1 VSHIPKIGGS
11 EAGRSIPQTLKHTL
25 EYTNNYSP
33 TLFHFLHGAFIVL
46 VIALATIV
54 IASSVGIYILLRN
67 GEPST
72 ADRAARRKYS
82 IRRRGVRTHPIPI
95 GLPGSLS
102 EKISSVFKGRRAG
115 GGWVP
120 ARDDDDGDDDNNDI
134 HGDAREWDATDEPTR
149 ERELGRGGDLDDDE
163 EYRRV
168 GVAGASRLTALTLTD
183 ATTAGTHKSREA
195 THVDAAAESPAD
207 LPVPGPADTANP
219 AAAIPIP
226 AAVVH
231 QVPVRP
237 PSSAPIQVHVPD
249 EEWLDAGR
257 DIRSTVGGGR
267 TDDLSEAARSNPLGY
282 NHAPQPRRADSGQE
296 ISLFAGSTPFRDI

>member
-1 VSHIPKIGGS
+1 MSHTPKIGGS
-11 EAGRSIPQTLKHTL
+11 EAGRSIPQTLKRTP

-33 TLFHFLHGAFIVL
+33 TPFHFLLGAFIVL

-54 IASSVGIYILLRN
+54 IASSLGIYILLRN

-102 EKISSVFKGRRAG
+102 EKIGSVFKGRRAG

-120 ARDDDDGDDDNNDI
+120 ARDDDSDDDNN
-134 HGDAREWDATDEPTR
+134 HVRGGACEWDATDEPTR
-149 ERELGRGGDLDDDE
+149 ERELGRSGDFDDEE

-183 ATTAGTHKSREA
+183 VTTAGTHKSREA
-195 THVDAAAESPAD
+195 THVDAAAESSAG
-207 LPVPGPADTANP
+207 LPVPGPADTADL
-219 AAAIPIP
+219 AAAILFP
-226 AAVVH
+226 AVVH

-237 PSSAPIQVHVPD
+237 PSSAPIQVQVPD
-249 EEWLDAGR
+249 EEWLDAGK

-267 TDDLSEAARSNPLGY
+267 TDDGSEAARPNPPGY
-282 NHAPQPRRADSGQE
+282 NHAPQPRQADSGQE

>member
-1 VSHIPKIGGS
+1 MFFSV
-11 EAGRSIPQTLKHTL
+11 
-25 EYTNNYSP
+25 
-33 TLFHFLHGAFIVL
+33 AFIVL

-54 IASSVGIYILLRN
+54 IASSVAIYILLRN

-102 EKISSVFKGRRAG
+102 EKIGSVLKGRRAG

-120 ARDDDDGDDDNNDI
+120 ASDHDDGDGDNN
-134 HGDAREWDATDEPTR
+134 GTCEWDAADEPTR
-149 ERELGRGGDLDDDE
+149 EGESGRRGNLDDDDE

-195 THVDAAAESPAD
+195 THVDAAAESPAS
-207 LPVPGPADTANP
+207 LPVPGPADTADP
-219 AAAIPIP
+219 AAASLFP

-237 PSSAPIQVHVPD
+237 PSSAPIQAQVPD
-249 EEWLDAGR
+249 EEWLDGGKEIGR
-257 DIRSTVGGGR
+257 TVGGGR
-267 TDDLSEAARSNPLGY
+267 TDDGSEAARPNPLGH

-296 ISLFAGSTPFRDI
+296 ISLLAGSAPFRNDI